1 MRKVDM
7 SEAAILRRLKEVDQL
22 RELSIALKQV
32 RKPTPEEAEQFRLE
46 RDENE
51 RRMAEKN
58 NSK

>member
-32 RKPTPEEAEQFRLE
+32 RKPTSEEAEQFQRE
-46 RDENE
+46 REENE
-51 RRMAEKN
+51 RRMAENK
-58 NSK
+58 K